1 MQATVVGTMS
11 SVVPGGAHVSGHHV
25 TCAHMTSLS
34 CAATWGRMTFREKAV
49 HLTPCGMSYTACTHA
64 SHTHTTVCL
73 CVHTVVCVCEV
84 CVYAVLSVF
93 SVRCA
98 CVFWVHALAVYTV
111 CGICGLYVMM
121 SVCCVYL

>member
-49 HLTPCGMSYTACTHA
+49 HLT
-64 SHTHTTVCL
+64 L
-73 CVHTVVCVCEV
+73 

>member
-49 HLTPCGMSYTACTHA
+49 HLTPC
-64 SHTHTTVCL
+64 
-73 CVHTVVCVCEV
+73 EV